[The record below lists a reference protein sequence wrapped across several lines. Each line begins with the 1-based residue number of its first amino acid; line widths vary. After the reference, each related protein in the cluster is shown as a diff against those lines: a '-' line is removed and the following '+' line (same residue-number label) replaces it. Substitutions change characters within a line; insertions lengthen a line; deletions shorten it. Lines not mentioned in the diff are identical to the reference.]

1 MLPFELPL
9 LIRLVAF
16 AVLHTHF
23 FSVRSVCLSQGTSR
37 KKHSFEAQ
45 KRQRELEREKE
56 KEKELESDTI
66 VDITRF

>member
-1 MLPFELPL
+1 MLSFELPL

-37 KKHSFEAQ
+37 KKHL
-45 KRQRELEREKE
+45 KRKKDSEREKE